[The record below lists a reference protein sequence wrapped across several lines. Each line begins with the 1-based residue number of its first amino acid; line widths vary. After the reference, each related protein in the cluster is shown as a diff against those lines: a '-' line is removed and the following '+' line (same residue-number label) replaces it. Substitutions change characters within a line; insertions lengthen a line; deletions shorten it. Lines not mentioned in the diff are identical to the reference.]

1 MSAGEGGWRIWTV
14 PNLISVVRLGC
25 VPVFCVL
32 LLGMG
37 NRAGAAILLGV
48 LGATD
53 WVDGYI
59 ARRFDQV
66 SELGK
71 ILDPTADRL
80 MFLAA
85 VVAMTVD
92 GSLHAAF
99 GVTMLAREVVVSLA
113 TVVLGAMGARRID
126 VTRTGKTATFGLM
139 FALPLLLLGD
149 SSVGGGAALRGVGW
163 GLGIPSLA
171 LSYYAAL
178 EYIPRARQALADG
191 RSDRAGASS

>member
-1 MSAGEGGWRIWTV
+1 MSSREAEWRVWTV
-14 PNLISVVRLGC
+14 PNVISVLRLGC

-59 ARRFDQV
+59 ARRFNQV

-85 VVAMTVD
+85 VVAMMVD

-99 GVTMLAREVVVSLA
+99 GMTMLVREAVVSLA

-126 VTRTGKTATFGLM
+126 VTWSGKTATFGLM
-139 FALPLLLLGD
+139 FALPFLLLGD

-171 LSYYAAL
+171 LSYYAAV
-178 EYIPRARQALADG
+178 EYIPRARRALAEG
-191 RSDRAGASS
+191 RAGASS

>member
-1 MSAGEGGWRIWTV
+1 MSSKEAEWRVWTL
-14 PNLISVVRLGC
+14 PNVISVLRLGC

-37 NRAGAAILLGV
+37 NRAGAATLLGV

-59 ARRFDQV
+59 ARRFNQV

-85 VVAMTVD
+85 VVAMMVD

-99 GVTMLAREVVVSLA
+99 GVTMLVREAVVSLA

-126 VTRTGKTATFGLM
+126 VTWAGKTATFGLM

-171 LSYYAAL
+171 LSYYAAV
-178 EYIPRARQALADG
+178 EYIPRARRALAEG
-191 RSDRAGASS
+191 IAGASS

>member
-1 MSAGEGGWRIWTV
+1 MSSKEAEWRVWTV
-14 PNLISVVRLGC
+14 PNVISVLRLGC

-37 NRAGAAILLGV
+37 NRAGAATLLGV

-59 ARRFDQV
+59 ARRFNQV

-85 VVAMTVD
+85 VVAMMVD

-99 GVTMLAREVVVSLA
+99 GVTMLVREAVVSLA

-126 VTRTGKTATFGLM
+126 VTWAGKTATFGLM

-171 LSYYAAL
+171 LSYYAAV
-178 EYIPRARQALADG
+178 EYIPHARRALAEG
-191 RSDRAGASS
+191 RAGASS

>member
-1 MSAGEGGWRIWTV
+1 MLTV
-14 PNLISVVRLGC
+14 PNFISVLRLGC
-25 VPVFCVL
+25 VPVFCVM

-59 ARRFDQV
+59 ARRFDQGT
-66 SELGK
+66 ELGK

-85 VVAMTVD
+85 VVVMMVD

-99 GVTMLAREVVVSLA
+99 GVTMLVREAVVSLA
-113 TVVLGAMGARRID
+113 TVVLAAMGARRID
-126 VTRTGKTATFGLM
+126 VTWTGKTATFGLM

-149 SSVGGGAALRGVGW
+149 SSIGGAEALRAVGW

-171 LSYYAAL
+171 LSYYAAV

>member
-1 MSAGEGGWRIWTV
+1 MSSKEAEWRVWTL
-14 PNLISVVRLGC
+14 PNVISVLRLGC

-37 NRAGAAILLGV
+37 NRAGAATLLGV

-59 ARRFDQV
+59 ARRFNQV

-85 VVAMTVD
+85 VVAMMVD

-99 GVTMLAREVVVSLA
+99 GVTMLVREAVVSLA

-126 VTRTGKTATFGLM
+126 VTWAGKTATFGLM

-171 LSYYAAL
+171 LSYHAAV
-178 EYIPRARQALADG
+178 EYIPRARRALAEG
-191 RSDRAGASS
+191 RAGASS